1 MSFIKKIH
9 LTFAPHSENA
19 NLKYKITNL
28 RQVGLFCFATSK
40 TEMKEVI
47 LKIDDS
53 VYEKFMGLVSLCPQV
68 EVVRVDEAAVVQE
81 GRMADRVRHAIIQ
94 LRAEKL
100 LLRKYDYAWLMV
112 AMNSLDDM
120 PTFGSAQSYLNYLK
134 DDLQLGDLPSEST
147 ISKKM
152 DLALGTIFNWTFC
165 DTVDKHE
172 MIRRNN
178 IVKRFFNLV
187 RTRT

>member
-1 MSFIKKIH
+1 
-9 LTFAPHSENA
+9 
-19 NLKYKITNL
+19 
-28 RQVGLFCFATSK
+28 
-40 TEMKEVI
+40 MKEVI

-53 VYEKFMGLVSLCPQV
+53 VYEKFVGLVSLCPQV

-152 DLALGTIFNWTFC
+152 NLALGTIFNWTFC

-187 RTRT
+187 RTGT